1 MNYILIFALSL
12 IVIFMINT
20 RETFKSQRT
29 LYDDRPDLSKYTES
43 EASVNNDMI
52 QEFILK
58 ANAEISK
65 RMGVCTYII
74 ETNAVKK
81 YVGEENDIYECMFMA
96 IKNSGFAYGFSI
108 VASFKVENNKISLIA
123 IRSQPMNIEAPGNIG
138 PFADDSS
145 ASEFVN
151 FKLVKEVYSPD
162 KSELDSVKNNFN

>member
-1 MNYILIFALSL
+1 M
-12 IVIFMINT
+12 
-20 RETFKSQRT
+20 
-29 LYDDRPDLSKYTES
+29 
-43 EASVNNDMI
+43 
-52 QEFILK
+52 
-58 ANAEISK
+58 
-65 RMGVCTYII
+65 
-74 ETNAVKK
+74 KK

-151 FKLVKEVYSPD
+151 FKLVKEVSSPD